1 MNRYESYLREVRMT
15 GDEAAKILG
24 LSDKATAEDVKT
36 AYRKASMANHPDR
49 GGSVEKMQDVN
60 AAYAVLKNGYGG
72 GAAKSY
78 QSYAAEAAAR
88 REEYAAMCKNAKDYF
103 VNTFNTTAFVDYFE
117 KLIGKKF
124 TVDAKSSSNDS
135 YAHAIWTFTS
145 EDSETWFKVSLS
157 AYFATIKQ
165 ARDSML
171 GGRPDMAPIPFYAEV
186 DFMTNNRK
194 QTIKKR
200 DYSTKV
206 DAKVFTDPE
215 ILFPKDKIAKGVK
228 NTTSKFARRHFDTAL
243 KAKFPTMSIQGS
255 DYFFKTSAG
264 MEIHMF
270 RTTFLR
276 QAGYSINTIR
286 AADKTKGRPSLFT
299 IPETEA
305 ALILLVDLLKSID
318 NLPTVA
324 AVEAQIN
331 ARKAAF
337 AAAYPE

>member
-1 MNRYESYLREVRMT
+1 MNRYNSYLREVRMT
-15 GDEAAKILG
+15 GAEAAKILG
-24 LSDKATAEDVKT
+24 LSDKASAEDVKA

-60 AAYAVLKNGYGG
+60 AAYAVLKTGYG
-72 GAAKSY
+72 GAAKTY

-124 TVDAKSSSNDS
+124 AVAANSSSDDS
-135 YAHAIWTFTS
+135 FAHANWTFTS

-171 GGRPDMAPIPFYAEV
+171 GGRADMAPIPFYAEV
-186 DFMTNNRK
+186 DFMANNRK

-200 DYSTKV
+200 DFSTKV

-215 ILFPKDKIAKGVK
+215 ILFPKEKIAKGVK
-228 NTTSKFARRHFDTAL
+228 NTSSKFARRHFETAL
-243 KAKFPTMSIQGS
+243 RAKFPSMSIQGN
-255 DYFFKTSAG
+255 DYFFKTAAG
-264 MEIHMF
+264 MEIHMY
-270 RTTFLR
+270 RTTFR
-276 QAGYSINTIR
+276 QQAGYNIITIR
-286 AADKTKGRPSLFT
+286 AADKTKGRPKFFT
-299 IPETEA
+299 IPETEP

-331 ARKAAF
+331 ARNAAF
-337 AAAYPE
+337 AGTYPEK